1 MLLLQNNRRIL
12 RKPFARCQQFR
23 WKVAVGWL
31 WSIHLG
37 KMKYR
42 SNMPTEILALSWR
55 SAFRFV
61 LPIFGKTIS
70 FCKMLVCLFFFLQNF
85 LQIFKCLTAAADNA
99 FINCVRLIYNCRSH
113 GADCSQSLQS
123 SVEIFH
129 LRYVFL

>member
-42 SNMPTEILALSWR
+42 SNMPTKILALSWR

-70 FCKMLVCLFFFLQNF
+70 FCKMLVLFVFFFAKL
-85 LQIFKCLTAAADNA
+85 LAD
-99 FINCVRLIYNCRSH
+99 F
-113 GADCSQSLQS
+113 
-123 SVEIFH
+123 
-129 LRYVFL
+129 